1 MIKCSLSKWPIG
13 PLLDRLRRYYAAMF
27 RDPTGYSVYF
37 GANRCGA
44 HKVYF
49 NHGDLRTRN
58 GRTISRCRPVSRA
71 LPPAAGGLRSS
82 CCFLYNWTG
91 FYIGGNLGAGWSQGS
106 LSDTAGNTFTPSS
119 SPSFLGGGQVGYN
132 YQFWRGA
139 VAGVEA
145 DFDWAGNHN
154 NTSNAAAGVTVTN
167 NNRWLTTLTGRLGYA
182 WDRVLVY
189 GKGGGAWVGASDP
202 TITNVAMG
210 TSITPSTSNSN
221 FGWTLGA
228 GVEWA
233 FWNNWSARLE
243 YDYIGLNSQTFT
255 VPAPGFAGLP
265 AGDQFTS
272 HNRDVQMVN
281 LGINYKF
288 GY

>member
-1 MIKCSLSKWPIG
+1 MANYSDWPS
-13 PLLDRLRRYYAAMF
+13 RLR
-27 RDPTGYSVYF
+27 V
-37 GANRCGA
+37 
-44 HKVYF
+44 
-49 NHGDLRTRN
+49 
-58 GRTISRCRPVSRA
+58 
-71 LPPAAGGLRSS
+71 
-82 CCFLYNWTG
+82 
-91 FYIGGNLGAGWSQGS
+91 
-106 LSDTAGNTFTPSS
+106 
-119 SPSFLGGGQVGYN
+119 
-132 YQFWRGA
+132 
-139 VAGVEA
+139 
-145 DFDWAGNHN
+145 
-154 NTSNAAAGVTVTN
+154 
-167 NNRWLTTLTGRLGYA
+167 
-182 WDRVLVY
+182 DRVLVY

-210 TSITPSTSNSN
+210 TSTTPSTSNSN

-243 YDYIGLNSQTFT
+243 YDFIGLNSQTFT

-288 GY
+288 NY

>member
-1 MIKCSLSKWPIG
+1 M
-13 PLLDRLRRYYAAMF
+13 R
-27 RDPTGYSVYF
+27 
-37 GANRCGA
+37 
-44 HKVYF
+44 
-49 NHGDLRTRN
+49 
-58 GRTISRCRPVSRA
+58 RTIRYILITGAFALATGELSVA
-71 LPPAAGGLRSS
+71 ADLPPYHQPYVQVAAD
-82 CCFLYNWTG
+82 LYYWTG

-132 YQFWRGA
+132 YQFLPVGGA

-182 WDRVLVY
+182 WDHVLVY
-189 GKGGGAWVGASDP
+189 GKGGGAWVGSSDP
-202 TITNVAMG
+202 TITNVATG

-233 FWNNWSARLE
+233 FLPNWSARLE
-243 YDYIGLNSQTFT
+243 YDYIGLNDQTFT
-255 VPAPGFAGLP
+255 VPSPGFTGLP

-272 HNRDVQMVN
+272 QNRNVQMVN
-281 LGINYKF
+281 LGINFKF
-288 GY
+288 PH

>member
-1 MIKCSLSKWPIG
+1 MRRAIRYILVTGAFTLATGG
-13 PLLDRLRRYYAAMF
+13 PLLAA
-27 RDPTGYSVYF
+27 
-37 GANRCGA
+37 
-44 HKVYF
+44 
-49 NHGDLRTRN
+49 DLYPAPYHPP
-58 GRTISRCRPVSRA
+58 PVA
-71 LPPAAGGLRSS
+71 YVPAAV
-82 CCFLYNWTG
+82 LYNWTG

-132 YQFWRGA
+132 YQFWGGP

-145 DFDWAGNHN
+145 DFEWAGNHN
-154 NTSNAAAGVTVTN
+154 NSSNAAAGVTVTN

-182 WDRVLVY
+182 WNCVLVY

-210 TSITPSTSNSN
+210 TSTTPSTSNSN

-243 YDYIGLNSQTFT
+243 YDFIGLNSQTFT

-288 GY
+288 NY

>member
-1 MIKCSLSKWPIG
+1 MQRAIKQILLVGAFALATGGQSLAADLYNPG
-13 PLLDRLRRYYAAMF
+13 P
-27 RDPTGYSVYF
+27 
-37 GANRCGA
+37 
-44 HKVYF
+44 
-49 NHGDLRTRN
+49 
-58 GRTISRCRPVSRA
+58 RP
-71 LPPAAGGLRSS
+71 LPPVPVPIPLP
-82 CCFLYNWTG
+82 YIWNG

-119 SPSFLGGGQVGYN
+119 SPSFLAGGQVGAN
-132 YQFWRGA
+132 YQFWGGA

-167 NNRWLTTLTGRLGYA
+167 NDRWLTTLTGRLGYA

-189 GKGGGAWVGASDP
+189 GKGGGAWVGSSDP
-202 TITNVAMG
+202 TVTNVATG
-210 TSITPSTSNSN
+210 ASITPSTSNSN

-233 FWNNWSARLE
+233 FWRNWSARLE

-272 HNRDVQMVN
+272 HDRNVQMVN
-281 LGINYKF
+281 VGINYKF
-288 GY
+288 GPWW

>member
-1 MIKCSLSKWPIG
+1 MRRTIRYILLTGAFALATGG
-13 PLLDRLRRYYAAMF
+13 PLLAA
-27 RDPTGYSVYF
+27 
-37 GANRCGA
+37 
-44 HKVYF
+44 
-49 NHGDLRTRN
+49 DLPP
-58 GRTISRCRPVSRA
+58 PVSYG
-71 LPPAAGGLRSS
+71 PAAVV
-82 CCFLYNWTG
+82 LYNWTWTG

-132 YQFWRGA
+132 YQFWGWGGP

-145 DFDWAGNHN
+145 DFEWAGNHN
-154 NTSNAAAGVTVTN
+154 NNSNAAAGVPVTN

-182 WDRVLVY
+182 WNRMLVY

-210 TSITPSTSNSN
+210 TSTTPSTSNSN

-243 YDYIGLNSQTFT
+243 YDYIGVHSPLFT
-255 VPAPGFAGLP
+255 VPAPGSAGLP

-281 LGINYKF
+281 WVS
-288 GY
+288 